1 MTKEEN
7 EKRLERLKN
16 IVLNLPDKPGS
27 YQYYDK
33 EGTIIYVGKAK
44 NLKNRV
50 SSYFHKEVDRYKTKV
65 LVSKIWDITYT
76 VVNTEEDALLLE
88 NNLIKKY
95 KPKYNILLKDG
106 KTYPSICVTKEPLP
120 RIFKTRNINKKF
132 GTYFGPYSH
141 VESMYALL
149 RVIKEIYK
157 PRTCRMPI
165 TEEGIRQGKYKPCL
179 EYHIHNC
186 AAPCIGKQSVEDYRN
201 NIVQAQENS
210 RKRW

>member
-7 EKRLERLKN
+7 EKRLEHLRG
-16 IVLNLPDKPGS
+16 IVSNLPSKPGS
-27 YQYYDK
+27 YQYYDR

-95 KPKYNILLKDG
+95 QPKYNILLKDG
-106 KTYPSICVTKEPLP
+106 K
-120 RIFKTRNINKKF
+120 RILSKNIQDKGDKQEIR
-132 GTYFGPYSH
+132 H
-141 VESMYALL
+141 LL
-149 RVIKEIYK
+149 RPLQSYRHDV
-157 PRTCRMPI
+157 
-165 TEEGIRQGKYKPCL
+165 
-179 EYHIHNC
+179 C
-186 AAPCIGKQSVEDYRN
+186 AARRDKEA
-201 NIVQAQENS
+201 VQAPHLSPASHRRGHTPRQIPS
-210 RKRW
+210 LSGLPHK